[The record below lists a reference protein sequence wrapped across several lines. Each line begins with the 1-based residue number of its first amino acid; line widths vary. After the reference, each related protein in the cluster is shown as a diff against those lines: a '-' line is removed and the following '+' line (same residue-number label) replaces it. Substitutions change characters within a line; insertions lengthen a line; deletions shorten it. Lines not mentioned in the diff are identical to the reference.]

1 MVYINKVNST
11 LHKRYLYRVRIHFDV
26 KNFDKN
32 TNKDRLDDI
41 LKEVLENLDTDP
53 LKDATVEKSG

>member
-1 MVYINKVNST
+1 MVYINKVIST
-11 LHKRYLYRVRIHFDV
+11 LHKHYLYRVRIHFDV

-32 TNKDRLDDI
+32 TNKDQLDDI
-41 LKEVLENLDTDP
+41 LKVVLENLDTDS